1 MVGTRSCAS
10 ARASSKAERAAV
22 VEVLEGK
29 AAAAFSKTVLQG
41 DEKPPRNPKPK
52 KDRAL
57 VRVEK

>member
-1 MVGTRSCAS
+1 MVGIRSCAS

-29 AAAAFSKTVLQG
+29 AA
-41 DEKPPRNPKPK
+41 DEKPARNPKPK
-52 KDRAL
+52 KDR